1 MKPMD
6 LNLINFREPSQIQDG
21 FHAHEPQ
28 ALPQWTHWQGSH
40 GQAEVGPRVQGGKR
54 VGKLLY
60 SLFKVFLV
68 VLNLDTPPQGFL
80 VSSDGYMNLQL
91 ANTEEY
97 IDGSCTGNLGE
108 VRVLNS
114 IHLKQLVKR
123 SF

>member
-1 MKPMD
+1 MD
-6 LNLINFREPSQIQDG
+6 LNLINFREPIKIQDG

-40 GQAEVGPRVQGGKR
+40 GQAEVGPRVQGGTH
-54 VGKLLY
+54 VGRLLY

-68 VLNLDTPPQGFL
+68 VLNLATPAQGFL

-114 IHLKQLVKR
+114 IHLNKLVKR